1 MKTSVKA
8 LLNFRADNRQRHSL
22 VIQVIHGR
30 RRSLLFSEYR
40 LLFSEFDTA
49 RQIAVPTNRSPSCRR
64 FVCEVNGYIADAK
77 KELLRIVDSFRKQNT
92 SYTARDITD
101 VYRRRCDNRYI
112 ETFGRRV
119 VDELNEAGHFGTART
134 YRSLLSAWEKFTGGE
149 RCAFSRIDHD
159 MLLAFQ
165 EHLEYGNNRRNT
177 VTFYLRTLR
186 ALYHRARRRG
196 YAPKEGNPF
205 LGISFRPAR
214 TGKLAVSQS
223 LLQTLSCT
231 TFNRAELNE
240 ARDVFMCSFYARG
253 MSFVDLAYLR
263 KSDIRDGILH
273 YKRKKVDEPMA
284 VRIIPKLKAILSRYD
299 DPLSPWVLPCMS
311 RGLRLIGHPQEVQDG
326 KCAPALLYKAYTR
339 ALKYYLDLL
348 GEVSREL
355 ECRKLTFNVARHSW
369 ATLAQQLGV
378 PVSHIGKGLGHTSER
393 TTRCY
398 LDSLDNRIVDSINR
412 RVSNLL

>member
-1 MKTSVKA
+1 
-8 LLNFRADNRQRHSL
+8 
-22 VIQVIHGR
+22 
-30 RRSLLFSEYR
+30 
-40 LLFSEFDTA
+40 
-49 RQIAVPTNRSPSCRR
+49 
-64 FVCEVNGYIADAK
+64 
-77 KELLRIVDSFRKQNT
+77 
-92 SYTARDITD
+92 
-101 VYRRRCDNRYI
+101 
-112 ETFGRRV
+112 
-119 VDELNEAGHFGTART
+119 
-134 YRSLLSAWEKFTGGE
+134 
-149 RCAFSRIDHD
+149 

-177 VTFYLRTLR
+177 VTFTCVPLR

-214 TGKLAVSQS
+214 TGKAAVSQS

-299 DPLSPWVLPCMS
+299 DPLSVGIALHVPWPAAH
-311 RGLRLIGHPQEVQDG
+311 R
-326 KCAPALLYKAYTR
+326 APAGSSGWQMRSRTALQSLYPGAEILPR
-339 ALKYYLDLL
+339 PAR
-348 GEVSREL
+348 EVSREL

-398 LDSLDNRIVDSINR
+398 LASLDNRIVDSINR